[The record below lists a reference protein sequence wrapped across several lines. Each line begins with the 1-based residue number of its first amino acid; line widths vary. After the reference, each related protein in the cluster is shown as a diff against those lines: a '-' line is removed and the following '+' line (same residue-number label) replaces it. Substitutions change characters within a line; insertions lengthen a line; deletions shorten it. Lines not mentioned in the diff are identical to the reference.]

1 MLSAS
6 IAIIQGLTRELHRL
20 ERDSLEAVKSAA
32 RRRLDNRSNAW
43 DHTRQQHDDD
53 DDDDGGG
60 EASRPRVVPPSSQPS
75 LATARSEPS
84 RGSQLPSSSPLR
96 GATDLSLQDSWMSGA
111 GSSFRESSVPRSRG
125 SGSEQARTKRSQ
137 LCFSLRVASPLPTDT
152 TARSRSTRRRRR
164 AGPSGEAQAARGNET
179 NPSSKSKLRV
189 RARSASLL
197 TSRPGAWAR
206 SMAMQTAAR
215 PTQPRAGSAVWAQH
229 DALRLD
235 NRRLR

>member
-6 IAIIQGLTRELHRL
+6 IAIIQGLTRELSRL
-20 ERDSLEAVKSAA
+20 GRDSLEAVKSAA

-53 DDDDGGG
+53 DDAVEG
-60 EASRPRVVPPSSQPS
+60 SRPRVVPPSSQPS
-75 LATARSEPS
+75 PATARSEPS

-111 GSSFRESSVPRSRG
+111 GSSFRESSGPRSRG
-125 SGSEQARTKRSQ
+125 SGSEQARTQRSQ
-137 LCFSLRVASPLPTDT
+137 LCFSLRVSSPLPTDT

-164 AGPSGEAQAARGNET
+164 AGPSGEAQAARGNEA

-197 TSRPGAWAR
+197 NSRPGAWAR
-206 SMAMQTAAR
+206 SMAMQTDAR

>member
-6 IAIIQGLTRELHRL
+6 IAIIQGLTRELSRL
-20 ERDSLEAVKSAA
+20 GRDSLEAVKSAA

-53 DDDDGGG
+53 DDVDV

-75 LATARSEPS
+75 PATARSEPS

-164 AGPSGEAQAARGNET
+164 AGPSGGAQAARGNET

-215 PTQPRAGSAVWAQH
+215 PTQPRAGSAAWAQH